1 MFYSLLDEKTKSL
14 NITIL
19 FEYKHTVIGGGRHG
33 RLSHEKKKIT
43 RDEADDHF
51 SYESENDN
59 NTYQRTVC
67 FSFSFY
73 FTECFMI

>member
-14 NITIL
+14 DITIL

-73 FTECFMI
+73 FTEYFMI

>member
-1 MFYSLLDEKTKSL
+1 LFYSLLDEKTKSL

-51 SYESENDN
+51 SYESENDS

>member
-1 MFYSLLDEKTKSL
+1 LFYSLLDEKTKSL

-43 RDEADDHF
+43 RDEADDHI
-51 SYESENDN
+51 SYE
-59 NTYQRTVC
+59 RTRVIK
-67 FSFSFY
+67 FQLNSRPSMP
-73 FTECFMI
+73 TGVSASN